1 MPADTP
7 SPKDKSGI
15 LIVDDV
21 PANLKLL
28 ACILR
33 EHGYEPRPVP
43 NGKLALAAAHADPP
57 ALILLDINMPEMN
70 GFEVCERLKADE
82 TLKDIPVL
90 FLSALSETSDK
101 VKAFSMGAVD
111 YITKPFQ
118 VEEVCARVGT
128 HLHLRRLQVEVEKYS
143 NHLEDLV
150 QEKILEIS
158 RSQMAT
164 IFALAKLAESR
175 DGETGRHLERVQDLC
190 RILVNE
196 LRLTPKYR
204 TEITDRYVETLCQA
218 APLHDIGKVGISDSI
233 LMKQG
238 KLLPEEHEQISLHA
252 TIGADTLRS
261 VHAEYPGN
269 RLIAMGIE
277 IAQSHHEKYDGSG
290 YPEGLAGDAIPLS
303 ARIVAVAD
311 IYDALRSKRPYKPAL
326 PHAEAREIIIRYGGT
341 QLDPEITGAFDRRA
355 SEFDAVYTRHA
366 DN

>member
-1 MPADTP
+1 MTAEA
-7 SPKDKSGI
+7 SSLKSKAGI
-15 LIVDDV
+15 LIVDDA
-21 PANLKLL
+21 PANLELL

-43 NGKLALAAAHADPP
+43 SGRLAIMAAKAEPP
-57 ALILLDINMPEMN
+57 ELILLDINMPEMN
-70 GFEVCERLKADE
+70 GFEVCGHLKADE

-90 FLSALSETSDK
+90 FLSALTETSDK

-128 HLHLRRLQVEVEKYS
+128 HLHLRRLQVEVERYN

-150 QEKILEIS
+150 REKILEIT

-164 IFALAKLAESR
+164 IYALAKLAESR
-175 DGETGRHLERVQDLC
+175 DGETGRHLERVQNLC

-204 TEITDRYVETLCQA
+204 TVITDSYVENFCQA

-233 LMKQG
+233 LLKQG
-238 KLLPEEHEQISLHA
+238 KLLPAEHREISLHA

-269 RLIAMGIE
+269 SLIAMGIE
-277 IAQSHHEKYDGSG
+277 IAQSHHERYDGSG
-290 YPEGLAGDAIPLS
+290 YPEGLTGDAIPLS

-311 IYDALRSKRPYKPAL
+311 IYDALRSIRPYKPAL
-326 PHAEAREIIIRYGGT
+326 PHAEAREIIIKCAGT
-341 QLDPEITGAFDRRA
+341 QLDPDITEAFDRRA
-355 SEFDAVYTRHA
+355 AEFDAVYTQQ
-366 DN
+366 